1 MRYRGVLS
9 LLVLLLITACGRGA
23 TPLRQAQGTAAP
35 KPVALEDLDNVERVT
50 VYSSGSE
57 EVLQGNDKRFSEV
70 VKRLLATFPSL
81 NLQAECVFSEGEI
94 SALKQKE
101 RLVELVFK
109 AAERITIGQQIP
121 EEHRERIPTDERGF
135 RVLEVKEA
143 LFVLAGDYRGQI
155 FLLSDGPSPAWGC
168 WAIEKNRIIDT
179 HWVEAVEEA
188 F

>member
-9 LLVLLLITACGRGA
+9 LLVLLLITACSRAA
-23 TPLRQAQGTAAP
+23 TPTP

-57 EVLQGNDKRFSEV
+57 EVIQGADKRFSELV
-70 VKRLLATFPSL
+70 QQFLATLPRL
-81 NLQAECVFSEGEI
+81 NLQAECVFSEDEI

-109 AAERITIGQQIP
+109 AVERITIGQQIP
-121 EEHRERIPTDERGF
+121 EEYRDRILTDERGF
-135 RVLEVKEA
+135 RVLEVKAA

-155 FLLSDGPSPAWGC
+155 FLLSDSQSPAWGC
-168 WAIEKNRIIDT
+168 WAIERQREIDT
-179 HWVEAVEEA
+179 QWIEAVEEA
-188 F
+188 LEE